1 MSGTP
6 SSTIMSAFCILY
18 FFAVA
23 TALAIGGTL
32 AERAGPARGGRRWLW
47 LTVIAASVVVPNVY
61 WLFYSSDGW
70 VIAGHILLPS
80 TSAPHGAVAG
90 GSDLFNWRYCALSP
104 LGLTLMRYSAYA
116 TVGFAIWA
124 FMSSVYVHRLL
135 RRPPSGARVN
145 DDAKR
150 IEDRSILI
158 TDGVGPATVG
168 VFRPRIVLPRWA
180 LGLSPAQLA
189 YVIQHEDEHRRSQ
202 DTALLCVAGTLVALM
217 PWNIPLWW
225 QLRRLR
231 LAIETDCDRRVVEA
245 LGNPEMYA
253 QLLVRV
259 AEAAHGRSLM
269 QPALAG
275 RHGMLE
281 QRIRHLVDGVEHS
294 RGVRVAALIGAAL
307 VAGLVLA
314 APHPMTGPAGTP
326 AHSHAPPST
335 GGRNN

>member
-1 MSGTP
+1 MFGTP

-18 FFAVA
+18 FVTVA
-23 TALAIGGTL
+23 TALAIAGTL
-32 AERAGPARGGRRWLW
+32 AERADPARGGRRWLW
-47 LTVIAASVVVPNVY
+47 LTVIAASVVLPNVY

-80 TSAPHGAVAG
+80 TSVPHGALAG

-124 FMSSVYVHRLL
+124 FLSSVYIHRLL
-135 RRPPSGARVN
+135 R
-145 DDAKR
+145 
-150 IEDRSILI
+150 
-158 TDGVGPATVG
+158 
-168 VFRPRIVLPRWA
+168 RPRIVLPRWA

-189 YVIQHEDEHRRSQ
+189 YVIQHEDEHRRSR

-231 LAIETDCDRRVVEA
+231 LAIEMDCDRRVVEA
-245 LGNPEMYA
+245 LGSPEMYA

-259 AEAAHGRSLM
+259 AEAAQGRSFV
-269 QPALAG
+269 QPALVG

-294 RGVRVAALIGAAL
+294 RGVRVSALIGAAL